1 MHIISKFKDFY
12 DYLQYSYGQDD
23 NIYWRRDLIYNDK
36 DKNFIIKSTDL
47 IELNIKYNYNN
58 MFRHHLSMDDFEV
71 RCLSILGD
79 VYVII
84 QYKENNKVI
93 TSYLTFDL
101 FCKYKKHINSC
112 IDLLL
117 NNKNKSEYDFYL
129 EKVENL
135 SKDHDELLKIS
146 YLLKQPIFMYRVH
159 YSVRT
164 KSYLNIYNV
173 IPNLSEI
180 KNIVSLID
188 PIELYKN
195 LYNFHV
201 ELYNN
206 DINDKSL
213 DVDNISKIH
222 KAGFDI
228 KNSFRKN
235 K

>member
-1 MHIISKFKDFY
+1 MHIVSKFKDFY
-12 DYLQYSYGQDD
+12 DYLQYSFGQDD
-23 NIYWRRDLIYNDK
+23 NIYWDRDVILKDK
-36 DKNFIIKSTDL
+36 DENFIIKSIDL
-47 IELNIKYNYNN
+47 IELNIKYKYNN
-58 MFRHHLSMDDFEV
+58 MFRHHLLMDDFEF

-84 QYKENNKVI
+84 RYKENNKVI

-112 IDLLL
+112 IDLL
-117 NNKNKSEYDFYL
+117 NTKNKSEYDFYL
-129 EKVENL
+129 EKIEEV

-146 YLLKQPIFMYRVH
+146 YLLKQPIFMYEVH
-159 YSVRT
+159 YSVKT
-164 KSYLNIYNV
+164 KSYLNIYNR

-180 KNIVSLID
+180 KNIISLID

-206 DINDKSL
+206 EINDKSL
-213 DVDNISKIH
+213 DVDNTSKIY
-222 KAGFDI
+222 KAGFDV
-228 KNSFRKN
+228 KNSFRKT

>member
-1 MHIISKFKDFY
+1 MHIVSKFKDFY
-12 DYLQYSYGQDD
+12 DYLQYSFGQDD
-23 NIYWRRDLIYNDK
+23 NIYWDRDVILKDK
-36 DKNFIIKSTDL
+36 DENFIIKSTDL
-47 IELNIKYNYNN
+47 IELNIKYKYNN
-58 MFRHHLSMDDFEV
+58 MFRHHLFMDDFEF
-71 RCLSILGD
+71 RCLSVLGD

-84 QYKENNKVI
+84 RYKENNKVI

-112 IDLLL
+112 IDLL

-129 EKVENL
+129 EKIEEL

-146 YLLKQPIFMYRVH
+146 YLLKQPIFMYEVH
-159 YSVRT
+159 YSVKT
-164 KSYLNIYNV
+164 KSYLNIYNK

-180 KNIVSLID
+180 KNIISLID